1 MAAARPAWQY
11 GRVDFVVRAAS
22 PADAGDLVA
31 LWQEAAENSRRPPDT
46 AEAVTALLGRD
57 PEAVILA
64 EHDGALIGSVIAG
77 WDGWRY
83 HLYRLAVRPDWRR
96 RGVGAALLSA
106 AERRLRDLGAT
117 RIDAMVLDDNDLGQN
132 LWQASGYQRQDDWRR
147 WVKTLLRGPYWPGS
161 RRLER
166 RRRIAASADVAMVAM
181 RRPTGRF
188 AEDSPA
194 SGPGAE
200 G

>member
-1 MAAARPAWQY
+1 VPAWQY
-11 GRVDFVVRAAS
+11 VRVDFVLRAAA

-46 AEAVTALLGRD
+46 AEAVAALLGRD

-64 EHDGALIGSVIAG
+64 EHDGVLIGSVIAG

-83 HLYRLAVRPDWRR
+83 HLYRLAVRPGWRR

-106 AERRLRDLGAT
+106 AERRLADLGAT

-132 LWQASGYQRQDDWRR
+132 LWRASGYHRQDDWRR
-147 WVKTLLRGPYWPGS
+147 WIKALLGAVPASYWPGS
-161 RRLER
+161 RRLGR

-181 RRPTGRF
+181 RRPTGVF
-188 AEDSPA
+188 AEASPA
-194 SGPGAE
+194 AVPDAGG
-200 G
+200 

>member
-1 MAAARPAWQY
+1 VGTHRARA
-11 GRVDFVVRAAS
+11 GI
-22 PADAGDLVA
+22 GDLGA
-31 LWQEAAENSRRPPDT
+31 LWREAAENSRRPTDT

-64 EHDGALIGSVIAG
+64 
-77 WDGWRY
+77 
-83 HLYRLAVRPDWRR
+83 
-96 RGVGAALLSA
+96 
-106 AERRLRDLGAT
+106 
-117 RIDAMVLDDNDLGQN
+117 DLGQN
-132 LWQASGYQRQDDWRR
+132 LWRARGYQRQDDWRR
-147 WVKTLLRGPYWPGS
+147 WVKTLLRGPYWSGS

-194 SGPGAE
+194 AVPGA
-200 G
+200 GG